1 MMNHLTKAA
10 LVLLIL
16 FSLGMLA
23 LVILRTDG
31 MASARLAVEAVS
43 GWLLVSR
50 IVVVA
55 LVWWFWN
62 PIVQWLFS
70 DREHRARSE
79 ANITVYKA
87 QRTKFVLGFIAIELI
102 VVQNIVGAIFSGVL

>member
-1 MMNHLTKAA
+1 MNSLRKAA

-16 FSLGMLA
+16 FSMGLLA

-31 MASARLAVEAVS
+31 IASARLAVEAVS
-43 GWLLVSR
+43 GWLLVFR
-50 IVVVA
+50 LVVVA

-62 PIVQWLFS
+62 PIVEWLFS
-70 DREHRARSE
+70 DKEHRARSE
-79 ANITVYKA
+79 ANIAVYKA

-102 VVQNIVGAIFSGVL
+102 VVQNIIGTIFSGVL